1 MARLYLVYSHP
12 GWYVL
17 PSHSGPL
24 LAAPLLTALARVSP
38 FSPYA
43 AFCSNFITRSLLSCK
58 PLPSVFLSPL
68 FPIPFFPL
76 NQLRRMLLALRAVG
90 ANLPAAVLCQLLPA
104 PYAVRPAGLS
114 ISGAPSNPPSS
125 LPLLPPPLIFFSP
138 TSSTLFRFL
147 PCLSHLPH
155 SLLPPKSAAAHAA
168 CSQGGGRQSTG
179 SCAVPAAAGAI
190 PAARLPPPLLLT
202 TPRLRHHARVHPVH
216 LGGASAGAA
225 RQSPGSSRRHGNASA
240 RAPSASAALLQRAQ
254 PALCAPGPR
263 APLLPALLPLA
274 RLAAGRRTGVQGGS
288 GRVRPGSVA
297 ACAGNG
303 GQAHA
308 PVDQE
313 RADKAES
320 GQGGWGA
327 SADAGAK
334 EDGVGAELVGGGGG
348 EAEEHLSSSGR
359 TLGNLI
365 ISIVGAGVLGL
376 PYAFMRSGWLVS
388 LVSLAAT
395 AALTHRGMYLLLAA
409 RALQE
414 DWEAE
419 QLGLPQQQQGALPQ
433 KQIQMQ
439 EAKTGGDGSKEG
451 SEQRGGG
458 RETDSLLARESMEQP
473 SQAAAAAAAAAAPLI
488 TLQKSPSAAEQ
499 ACTSTTSTATMVT
512 SRAGGKVRSYGDLGE
527 RVYGAVGRGAVDAM
541 VLVSQGGFCAVF
553 LVFMGHNVASVL
565 WGSTLDSS
573 LVIAAIAPFQV
584 MLSWLPSLT
593 QLAPFSIFASAVNFC
608 AFSLV
613 IFYGLTSFPGLDSLS
628 AFTTLHD
635 APFAFGVATY
645 ALNGAGMTL
654 SLESSMQNRAQFPA
668 VLATG
673 LSVISVLYAAVG
685 TAGYFGFGNETKE
698 IVTLNLPPGWQSLAV
713 KLGVCAALFFT
724 FPVMMTPVHE
734 MAERYLS
741 SSQEIYNSFLSPSV
755 APARRRLFV
764 CFVRSLT
771 VLFIVLL
778 SVSVPHIGAF
788 ISLIGCSVCS
798 ALGFVVPALF
808 HMKAARG
815 KLEGSAVV
823 GDWFLVGFGVVFG
836 LWGTWNAL
844 QQMLV

>member
-1 MARLYLVYSHP
+1 MSTNGNASAV
-12 GWYVL
+12 VNIN
-17 PSHSGPL
+17 
-24 LAAPLLTALARVSP
+24 V
-38 FSPYA
+38 
-43 AFCSNFITRSLLSCK
+43 SLLS
-58 PLPSVFLSPL
+58 PSTS
-68 FPIPFFPL
+68 
-76 NQLRRMLLALRAVG
+76 RRRA
-90 ANLPAAVLCQLLPA
+90 A
-104 PYAVRPAGLS
+104 
-114 ISGAPSNPPSS
+114 
-125 LPLLPPPLIFFSP
+125 
-138 TSSTLFRFL
+138 
-147 PCLSHLPH
+147 
-155 SLLPPKSAAAHAA
+155 
-168 CSQGGGRQSTG
+168 QS
-179 SCAVPAAAGAI
+179 
-190 PAARLPPPLLLT
+190 PPPLLAGPT
-202 TPRLRHHARVHPVH
+202 AAVGGGGGGSGGVWAR
-216 LGGASAGAA
+216 AGAE
-225 RQSPGSSRRHGNASA
+225 RRGGESA
-240 RAPSASAALLQRAQ
+240 ED
-254 PALCAPGPR
+254 
-263 APLLPALLPLA
+263 
-274 RLAAGRRTGVQGGS
+274 AGQDTPFLSGS

-297 ACAGNG
+297 ACAGNDG
-303 GQAHA
+303 RAYA

-320 GQGGWGA
+320 GQGGGGAGA
-327 SADAGAK
+327 SAG
-334 EDGVGAELVGGGGG
+334 GVDAELVCGGGG

-395 AALTHRGMYLLLAA
+395 AALTHRGMHLLLAA

-419 QLGLPQQQQGALPQ
+419 KRQQQQQAGLLLPQQKQTQQQKLQ
-433 KQIQMQ
+433 KQGRMQ
-439 EAKTGGDGSKEG
+439 EVKVVGDDGKEG
-451 SEQRGGG
+451 VEQQRGGG
-458 RETDSLLARESMEQP
+458 GETDLLLVKASTEP
-473 SQAAAAAAAAAAPLI
+473 STPPAAPSVPAAAKPADE
-488 TLQKSPSAAEQ
+488 TGQ
-499 ACTSTTSTATMVT
+499 ATTTTTSSSSTAIA
-512 SRAGGKVRSYGDLGE
+512 SRVGGKVRSYGDLGE

-565 WGSTLDSS
+565 WGSTLESS
-573 LVIAAIAPFQV
+573 LVIAVIAPLQV

-593 QLAPFSIFASAVNFC
+593 QLAPFSIFANCVNLC

-613 IFYGLTSFPGLDSLS
+613 IYHGLHSFQGLNSLS
-628 AFTTLHD
+628 AFTTLQD

-654 SLESSMQNRAQFPA
+654 SVESSMRDRAQFPA

-698 IVTLNLPPGWQSLAV
+698 IVTLNLPPGWQSVAV
-713 KLGVCAALFFT
+713 KLGVCVALFFT

-741 SSQEIYNSFLSPSV
+741 SSRDIYNSFLSPSV
-755 APARRRLFV
+755 APSRRRLFV

-815 KLEGSAVV
+815 KLENSAVV
-823 GDWFLVGFGVVFG
+823 VDWFLVGFVEQPAPMEDEEGCAEIGRGGVRRG
-836 LWGTWNAL
+836 EMGEAARGNECATTPPEDSRN
-844 QQMLV
+844 

>member
-1 MARLYLVYSHP
+1 MSASACSATL
-12 GWYVL
+12 L
-17 PSHSGPL
+17 P
-24 LAAPLLTALARVSP
+24 AAPPRCAIPQSSASAYSPVPSASNRCRSPHALKKINRSP
-38 FSPYA
+38 
-43 AFCSNFITRSLLSCK
+43 AFHGNPVLRLNAPRLHLRNLRSDSRMSTNGNASAVVNINVSLLS
-58 PLPSVFLSPL
+58 PSTS
-68 FPIPFFPL
+68 
-76 NQLRRMLLALRAVG
+76 RRRA
-90 ANLPAAVLCQLLPA
+90 A
-104 PYAVRPAGLS
+104 
-114 ISGAPSNPPSS
+114 
-125 LPLLPPPLIFFSP
+125 
-138 TSSTLFRFL
+138 
-147 PCLSHLPH
+147 
-155 SLLPPKSAAAHAA
+155 
-168 CSQGGGRQSTG
+168 QS
-179 SCAVPAAAGAI
+179 
-190 PAARLPPPLLLT
+190 PPPLLAGPT
-202 TPRLRHHARVHPVH
+202 AAVGGGGGGSGGVWAR
-216 LGGASAGAA
+216 AGAE
-225 RQSPGSSRRHGNASA
+225 RRGGESA
-240 RAPSASAALLQRAQ
+240 ED
-254 PALCAPGPR
+254 
-263 APLLPALLPLA
+263 
-274 RLAAGRRTGVQGGS
+274 AGQDTPFLSGS

-297 ACAGNG
+297 ACAGNDG
-303 GQAHA
+303 RAYA

-320 GQGGWGA
+320 
-327 SADAGAK
+327 
-334 EDGVGAELVGGGGG
+334 
-348 EAEEHLSSSGR
+348 
-359 TLGNLI
+359 
-365 ISIVGAGVLGL
+365 GVLGL

-395 AALTHRGMYLLLAA
+395 AALTHRGMHLLLAA

-419 QLGLPQQQQGALPQ
+419 KRQQQQQAGLLLPQQKQTQQQKLQ
-433 KQIQMQ
+433 KQGRMQ
-439 EAKTGGDGSKEG
+439 EVKVVGDDGKEG
-451 SEQRGGG
+451 VEQQRGGG
-458 RETDSLLARESMEQP
+458 GETDLLLVKASTEP
-473 SQAAAAAAAAAAPLI
+473 STPPAAPSVPAAAKPADE
-488 TLQKSPSAAEQ
+488 TGQ
-499 ACTSTTSTATMVT
+499 ATTTTTTSSSTAIA
-512 SRAGGKVRSYGDLGE
+512 SRVGGKVRSYGDLGE

-565 WGSTLDSS
+565 WGSTLESS
-573 LVIAAIAPFQV
+573 LVIAVIAPLQV

-593 QLAPFSIFASAVNFC
+593 QLAPFSIFANCVNLC

-613 IFYGLTSFPGLDSLS
+613 IYHGLHSFQGLNSLS
-628 AFTTLHD
+628 AFTTLQD

-654 SLESSMQNRAQFPA
+654 SVESSMRDRAQFPA

-698 IVTLNLPPGWQSLAV
+698 IVTLNLPPGWQSVAV
-713 KLGVCAALFFT
+713 KLGVCVALFFT

-741 SSQEIYNSFLSPSV
+741 SSRDIYNSFLSPSV
-755 APARRRLFV
+755 APSRRRLFV

-815 KLEGSAVV
+815 KLENSAVV
-823 GDWFLVGFGVVFG
+823 VDWFLVGFVEQPAPMEDEEGCAEIGRGGVRRG
-836 LWGTWNAL
+836 EMGEAARGNECATTPPEDSRN
-844 QQMLV
+844 